1 MRITSTKNAGYNSL
15 PEIAAAPKNYYQNLL
30 YPQKIYDLRYAYFI
44 SIIMKKSRVDAAA
57 AAVKSKAVAPK
68 PNPRWGREEETEI
81 FAKKVRLFRQ
91 GKISDD
97 DFRRFRLQHG
107 AYGSRLRMDY
117 SMVRIKV
124 PGGEMTPEQIEKIAS
139 LSEAFSIGSAHVST
153 RQNIQLH
160 WVQLEDVSEVMRGLV
175 EVGLTTRE
183 ACGNTVRNVM
193 CSHFAGVCPSEAFDA
208 TPYAKA
214 IARFLLR
221 NPMCQN
227 LPRKFKINFACCDS
241 HGLVRIADIGLVPA
255 VKKVPL
261 SSSPSSTQKTTEE
274 NERSDTI
281 RGFKIYLGG
290 GLGAASFIGHL
301 LEDFTPEE
309 RILATCMA
317 TIRLFDRHGNRE
329 NMARNRMR
337 YLVHEM
343 GWEKFQ
349 RMVLKER
356 SIVEMTTSYSTEQ
369 LFDVKSHEDTGLVL
383 QQQQQQQQQSNASAS
398 RIMVAATNT
407 RPTKLPMLNGNITKD
422 SPAFDRW
429 LHTNAVPQKQE
440 RYFTVFITLGAGD
453 ITASQLRVLAS
464 AIRDY
469 SAEGVARNT
478 PQQNF
483 ALRYVRETDLPN
495 LYERLASAGLS
506 NPGALT
512 IASAVGCSGTTSCN
526 LAITNSHRLAK
537 EVQRKFLEL
546 RLDTDDSL
554 RDATIKISGCPNS
567 CGQHEIA
574 TIGFFGGATR
584 MNNTM
589 TPTYTMLFGG
599 SAGEAG
605 ELGRAIMRVPAK
617 RVIDT
622 TLKIIELYKN
632 ERGQVEVATAASP
645 SGGLGDGDKD
655 DDDDSEEKNY
665 HQYETLHQWIIR
677 LVKGQGSG
685 SIKNIEDMKAAL
697 TEVTQ
702 LPSPE
707 QNSDAYQD
715 YGSDSRFTAKTARG
729 ECAA

>member
-1 MRITSTKNAGYNSL
+1 
-15 PEIAAAPKNYYQNLL
+15 
-30 YPQKIYDLRYAYFI
+30 
-44 SIIMKKSRVDAAA
+44 MKKSRVAT
-57 AAVKSKAVAPK
+57 VNPRQKGVSPPK
-68 PNPRWGREEETEI
+68 PNPKWGREEETEV
-81 FAKKVRLFRQ
+81 FAKKVKLFRQ
-91 GKISDD
+91 GKISED

-107 AYGSRLRMDY
+107 AYGSRLHMEY

-124 PGGEMTPEQIEKIAS
+124 PGGEITPDQIEKIAS

-175 EVGLTTRE
+175 ETGLTTRE
-183 ACGNTVRNVM
+183 ACGNTIRNVM
-193 CSHFAGVCPSEAFDA
+193 CSHFAGVCPNENFDA
-208 TPYAKA
+208 TPYSMA
-214 IARFLLR
+214 IAKFFLR

-227 LPRKFKINFACCDS
+227 LPRKFKINFACCDQ
-241 HGLVRIADIGLVPA
+241 HGLVRVADIGLVPA
-255 VKKVPL
+255 TRVENGR
-261 SSSPSSTQKTTEE
+261 TT
-274 NERSDTI
+274 

-301 LEDFTPEE
+301 LEDFTPED
-309 RILATCMA
+309 RVLATCMA
-317 TIRLFDRHGNRE
+317 TVRLFDRHGNRE

-349 RMVLKER
+349 KMALKER
-356 SIVEMTTSYSTEQ
+356 SIVEMTTSYSTGQ
-369 LFDVKSHEDTGLVL
+369 QYDVKSQEDTRQLPK
-383 QQQQQQQQQSNASAS
+383 APRMA
-398 RIMVAATNT
+398 
-407 RPTKLPMLNGNITKD
+407 KLPVLNDQVTKD
-422 SPAFDRW
+422 SPAFERW
-429 LHTNAVPQKQE
+429 LHTNVVPQKQDG
-440 RYFTVFITLGAGD
+440 YFTAFITLGAGD

-469 SAEGVARNT
+469 SAESVARNT

-483 ALRYVRETDLPN
+483 AVRYVRGTELRDF
-495 LYERLASAGLS
+495 YQKLASAGLA

-512 IASAVGCSGTTSCN
+512 IASVVGCSGTTSCN

-546 RLDTDDSL
+546 GLDTDDSL

-584 MNNTM
+584 VNNSM

-599 SAGEAG
+599 SAGEQG
-605 ELGRAIMRVPAK
+605 ELAKAAMRVPAK

-622 TLKIIELYKN
+622 VLKVIELYKQQKTGN
-632 ERGQVEVATAASP
+632 ES
-645 SGGLGDGDKD
+645 
-655 DDDDSEEKNY
+655 
-665 HQYETLHQWIIR
+665 LHHW
-677 LVKGQGSG
+677 VVNVTKGQGPAG
-685 SIKNIEDMKAAL
+685 IKNLEGLKAAL
-697 TEVTQ
+697 AQVIQ
-702 LPSPE
+702 LPTPDQDPE
-707 QNSDAYQD
+707 AYRD
-715 YGSDSRFTAKTARG
+715 YGSDSTFSAKTARG

>member
-1 MRITSTKNAGYNSL
+1 
-15 PEIAAAPKNYYQNLL
+15 
-30 YPQKIYDLRYAYFI
+30 
-44 SIIMKKSRVDAAA
+44 MKKTSKASAAAA
-57 AAVKSKAVAPK
+57 AAVNSKHAAPK
-68 PNPRWGREEETEI
+68 PNPRWGREEETEM
-81 FAKKVRLFRQ
+81 FAKKVRQFRQ

-124 PGGEMTPEQIEKIAS
+124 PGGEITPEQLEKIAS

-183 ACGNTVRNVM
+183 ACGNSVRNVM
-193 CSHFAGVCPSEAFDA
+193 CSHFAGVCPSEAFDS
-208 TPYAKA
+208 TPYSKA

-227 LPRKFKINFACCDS
+227 LPRKFKINFSCCDN

-255 VKKVPL
+255 VK
-261 SSSPSSTQKTTEE
+261 PSSTTTTENGE
-274 NERSDTI
+274 TI

-301 LEDFTPEE
+301 LEDFTPED
-309 RILATCMA
+309 RLLATCMA

-349 RMVLKER
+349 KMVLKER
-356 SIVEMTTSYSTEQ
+356 SIVEMTTSYSTAQ
-369 LFDVKSHEDTGLVL
+369 LFDVKSHEDNRQLPK
-383 QQQQQQQQQSNASAS
+383 AS
-398 RIMVAATNT
+398 RRIM
-407 RPTKLPMLNGNITKD
+407 TKLPMLNVKVTKD
-422 SPAFDRW
+422 SSGFERW
-429 LHTNAVPQKQE
+429 LHTNTISQKQE
-440 RYFTVFITLGAGD
+440 GYFTAFITLGAGD
-453 ITASQLRVLAS
+453 ITASQLRTLAL
-464 AIRDY
+464 AIRNY

-483 ALRYVRETDLPN
+483 AVRYVRETDLPD
-495 LYERLASAGLS
+495 LYEKLASVGLANS
-506 NPGALT
+506 GALT

-546 RLDTDDSL
+546 GLDIDDSL

-584 MNNTM
+584 MNNSM

-605 ELGRAIMRVPAK
+605 ELGRAVMRVPAK
-617 RVIDT
+617 KVIDT
-622 TLKIIELYKN
+622 TLKIIELYKK
-632 ERGQVEVATAASP
+632 ERAGAEAA
-645 SGGLGDGDKD
+645 GGGGD
-655 DDDDSEEKNY
+655 
-665 HQYETLHQWIIR
+665 ETLHQWIIR
-677 LVKGQGSG
+677 LIKGQGSG
-685 SIKNIEDMKAAL
+685 SIKNLEDMKAAL
-697 TEVTQ
+697 GEVIQ
-702 LPSPE
+702 LPSPQE
-707 QNSDAYQD
+707 NPDAYRD
-715 YGSDSRFTAKTARG
+715 YGSDLQFSAKTARG

>member
-1 MRITSTKNAGYNSL
+1 
-15 PEIAAAPKNYYQNLL
+15 
-30 YPQKIYDLRYAYFI
+30 
-44 SIIMKKSRVDAAA
+44 MKKSRADAAS
-57 AAVKSKAVAPK
+57 VKSKAAAPAK

-81 FAKKVRLFRQ
+81 FATNVRLFRQ
-91 GKISDD
+91 RKISDD

-124 PGGEMTPEQIEKIAS
+124 PGGEITPAQVEKIAS

-193 CSHFAGVCPSEAFDA
+193 CSHFAGVCPSEAFDS

-227 LPRKFKINFACCDS
+227 LPRKFKINFACCDT

-255 VKKVPL
+255 VK
-261 SSSPSSTQKTTEE
+261 STTENGE
-274 NERSDTI
+274 TT

-301 LEDFTPEE
+301 LEDFTPEN
-309 RILATCMA
+309 RVLATCMA

-343 GWEKFQ
+343 GWERFQ
-349 RMVLKER
+349 KMVLKER
-356 SIVEMTTSYSTEQ
+356 SIVEMTTSYSTIQ
-369 LFDVKSHEDTGLVL
+369 LFDVKSHEDT
-383 QQQQQQQQQSNASAS
+383 
-398 RIMVAATNT
+398 
-407 RPTKLPMLNGNITKD
+407 RPLPKTSKMTKLPMINTKVTKD
-422 SPAFDRW
+422 SPGFERW
-429 LHTNAVPQKQE
+429 LHTNAVPQRQE
-440 RYFTVFITLGAGD
+440 GYFTVFITLGAGD
-453 ITASQLRVLAS
+453 ITASQLRILAS

-483 ALRYVRETDLPN
+483 ALRYVQETDLPN
-495 LYERLASAGLS
+495 LYEKLASAGLA

-546 RLDTDDSL
+546 GLDTDDSL

-599 SAGEAG
+599 SAGETG
-605 ELGRAIMRVPAK
+605 ELGRAVMRVPAK

-622 TLKIIELYKN
+622 TLKIIELYKS
-632 ERGQVEVATAASP
+632 ERGQVSIATDLLGSVDRER
-645 SGGLGDGDKD
+645 GGEDNGKDKNND
-655 DDDDSEEKNY
+655 DD
-665 HQYETLHQWIIR
+665 HYESLHDWIMR
-677 LVKGQGSG
+677 LVKGKGSG
-685 SIKNIEDMKAAL
+685 TIKNIEDMKAAL
-697 TEVTQ
+697 AEVIQ

-707 QNSDAYQD
+707 QNPDVYQD
-715 YGSDSRFTAKTARG
+715 YGSDSRFIAKTARG

>member
-1 MRITSTKNAGYNSL
+1 
-15 PEIAAAPKNYYQNLL
+15 
-30 YPQKIYDLRYAYFI
+30 
-44 SIIMKKSRVDAAA
+44 MKKSRVA
-57 AAVKSKAVAPK
+57 AAVNSKPATSK
-68 PNPRWGREEETEI
+68 PNPRWGKEEETEI

-124 PGGEMTPEQIEKIAS
+124 PGGEITPEQLEKIAS

-183 ACGNTVRNVM
+183 ACGNTIRNVM

-221 NPMCQN
+221 NPICQN
-227 LPRKFKINFACCDS
+227 LPRKFKINFSCCNS

-255 VKKVPL
+255 VK
-261 SSSPSSTQKTTEE
+261 SSSTTTENGE
-274 NERSDTI
+274 TI

-301 LEDFTPEE
+301 LEDFTSED
-309 RILATCMA
+309 RLLATCMA

-349 RMVLKER
+349 KMVLKER
-356 SIVEMTTSYSTEQ
+356 LIVEMTTSHSTAQ
-369 LFDVKSHEDTGLVL
+369 LFDVKSHEDTSQLPK
-383 QQQQQQQQQSNASAS
+383 AS
-398 RIMVAATNT
+398 RRRMMM
-407 RPTKLPMLNGNITKD
+407 TKLPMLNVKVTKD
-422 SPAFDRW
+422 SSGFERW
-429 LHTNAVPQKQE
+429 LHTNTISQKQE
-440 RYFTVFITLGAGD
+440 GYFTAFITLGAGD
-453 ITASQLRVLAS
+453 ITASQLRTLAL
-464 AIRDY
+464 AIRNY

-483 ALRYVRETDLPN
+483 AVRYVRETDLPD
-495 LYERLASAGLS
+495 LYEKLASVGLANS
-506 NPGALT
+506 GALT

-546 RLDTDDSL
+546 GLDIDDSL

-584 MNNTM
+584 MNNSM

-605 ELGRAIMRVPAK
+605 ELGRAVMRVPAK
-617 RVIDT
+617 KVIDT
-622 TLKIIELYKN
+622 TLKIIELYKK
-632 ERGQVEVATAASP
+632 ERAEAE
-645 SGGLGDGDKD
+645 GGGGD
-655 DDDDSEEKNY
+655 
-665 HQYETLHQWIIR
+665 ETLHQWIIR
-677 LVKGQGSG
+677 LIKGQGSG
-685 SIKNIEDMKAAL
+685 SIKNLEDMKAAL
-697 TEVTQ
+697 GEVIQ
-702 LPSPE
+702 LPSPQE
-707 QNSDAYQD
+707 NPDAYRD
-715 YGSDSRFTAKTARG
+715 YGSDLQFSAKTARG

>member
-1 MRITSTKNAGYNSL
+1 
-15 PEIAAAPKNYYQNLL
+15 
-30 YPQKIYDLRYAYFI
+30 
-44 SIIMKKSRVDAAA
+44 MKKSRRVAAA
-57 AAVKSKAVAPK
+57 INSKPAIPK

-81 FAKKVRLFRQ
+81 FANKVRLFRQ

-97 DFRRFRLQHG
+97 EFRRFRLQHG

-124 PGGEMTPEQIEKIAS
+124 PGGEITPEQLEKMAS

-193 CSHFAGVCPSEAFDA
+193 CSHFAGVCPSEAFDS
-208 TPYAKA
+208 TPYSKA

-227 LPRKFKINFACCDS
+227 LPRKFKINFSCCDT
-241 HGLVRIADIGLVPA
+241 HGLVRVADIGLVPA
-255 VKKVPL
+255 VKK
-261 SSSPSSTQKTTEE
+261 SSTE
-274 NERSDTI
+274 NGGETI
-281 RGFKIYLGG
+281 KGFKIYLGG

-301 LEDFTPEE
+301 LEDFTPED
-309 RILATCMA
+309 RLVATCMA
-317 TIRLFDRHGNRE
+317 TIRLFDRHGNRQ

-349 RMVLKER
+349 KMVLQER
-356 SIVEMTTSYSTEQ
+356 SIVEMTTSHSTAQ
-369 LFDVKSHEDTGLVL
+369 LYDVKFHEDTRQLL
-383 QQQQQQQQQSNASAS
+383 PKAP
-398 RIMVAATNT
+398 RIM
-407 RPTKLPMLNGNITKD
+407 TKLPMLNVKVTKD
-422 SPAFDRW
+422 SSGFDRW

-440 RYFTVFITLGAGD
+440 GYFTAFITLGAGD
-453 ITASQLRVLAS
+453 ITASQLRILAA

-469 SAEGVARNT
+469 SAEAVARNT
-478 PQQNF
+478 AHQNF

-495 LYERLASAGLS
+495 LYEKLASAGLA

-546 RLDTDDSL
+546 GLDIDDSL

-605 ELGRAIMRVPAK
+605 ELGKAVMRVPAK

-622 TLKIIELYKN
+622 ALKIIELYKK
-632 ERGQVEVATAASP
+632 ERGAAAATDGEERGAAAATD
-645 SGGLGDGDKD
+645 GEERGAAAATDGDGDG
-655 DDDDSEEKNY
+655 N
-665 HQYETLHQWIIR
+665 ETLHQWIIR

-697 TEVTQ
+697 GQVIQ
-702 LPSPE
+702 LPPSPQ
-707 QNSDAYQD
+707 QNPDDYRD
-715 YGSDSRFTAKTARG
+715 YGSDSRFAAKTARG